1 MSFVRVVCLSAVCL
15 VLAACSPIANSGIDM
30 GIQPGS
36 KSASQSGKS
45 THSSKKS
52 SSPGSELKQR
62 QDKIVAARERARKAR
77 EQRRAAFRQAR
88 EDRAEARRDRRR
100 ARKSDAASPPKK
112 MKSSAKN
119 TRTAKTK
126 SAKKT
131 ARNLRKRRVLRSFSK
146 QKPPAA
152 VHSRV
157 AKRKAKKRSNTKVAA
172 IRVPKVPKGK
182 SYGISVNKPWRCVPN
197 SLKNVLRTVAKRY
210 GRVVINSTHR
220 SWAHNRRV
228 GGKRGSYHLTCRA
241 VDFNV
246 YGNTKGLSRFLRN
259 HPSVGGFKRY
269 KSGYFHID
277 NGPRRTW

>member
-1 MSFVRVVCLSAVCL
+1 MTFLRAVCLSAVCL
-15 VLAACSPIANSGIDM
+15 VLAACSPITNSGIDM
-30 GIQPGS
+30 GIQS
-36 KSASQSGKS
+36 
-45 THSSKKS
+45 
-52 SSPGSELKQR
+52 GSELKQR
-62 QDKIVAARERARKAR
+62 EDKIKVARERARKAR
-77 EQRRAAFRQAR
+77 AQRQVAFKKAR
-88 EDRAEARRDRRR
+88 EDRALARKDRREAR
-100 ARKSDAASPPKK
+100 KTNASSPSKK
-112 MKSSAKN
+112 VKSSTKS
-119 TRTAKTK
+119 TKSGKTK
-126 SAKKT
+126 VAKKT
-131 ARNLRKRRVLRSFSK
+131 VRKPRKRRVLRSFSK
-146 QKPPAA
+146 RKPPAA

-157 AKRKAKKRSNTKVAA
+157 AKNKAKKRKNTKVVA

-197 SLKNVLRTVAKRY
+197 GLKNVLRTVAKRY

-228 GGKRGSYHLTCRA
+228 GGKKGSYHLTCRA

-246 YGNTKGLSRFLRN
+246 YGNTKGLSSFLRN